1 MDWVKE
7 LKISHKLYLLIA
19 MASFFILL
27 ENGMGDYFIHNPSP
41 NAYTLLISAGVFGLF
56 SIIIVGMVLTN
67 MVTKPIYEIIERL
80 NEDSS
85 EVSVASS
92 QVESASHHLAEA
104 SLEESASIQET
115 SATLE
120 ETSSMVQQNE
130 DNTKQAAILA
140 KAAAQSAEKSNLEMK
155 KMLESMEKLEISNK
169 EIAKIIKVIDE
180 IAFQT
185 NLLSLNAAVEA
196 ARAGDAGRG
205 FAVVAEEV
213 RHLAQRTAVAAKTT
227 EEIIESNISL
237 SNESAELAKDVDESL
252 IQIDEEAKK
261 VSELLD
267 EISVATAEQSR
278 GVQEIHKAVVQMEEV
293 VSSNVQTA
301 DECAAASKELSIQAD
316 NVKDIVN
323 SLDHMVHGTSAIQNH
338 TQLTVTQT
346 YSSSPKYLSKKCA

>member
-1 MDWVKE
+1 MNWVIE
-7 LKISHKLYLLIA
+7 LKISNKLYLLIA
-19 MASFFILL
+19 VSSFFILF
-27 ENGMGDYFIHNPSP
+27 ENGMGDYFVHNPSP
-41 NAYTLLISAGVFGLF
+41 NANTVLIATGVIGLF
-56 SIIIVGMVLTN
+56 AIIIIGTILTN
-67 MVTKPIYEIIERL
+67 MVTKPIYMIIDRL

-104 SLEESASIQET
+104 CLEESASIQET

-120 ETSSMVQQNE
+120 ETSSMVQQNK
-130 DNTKQAAILA
+130 DNTQQAAILA

-155 KMLESMEKLEISNK
+155 KMLESMEKLENSNK

-196 ARAGDAGRG
+196 ARAGDAGKG

-227 EEIIESNISL
+227 EEIIENNICL
-237 SNESAELAKDVDESL
+237 STESAEFAKDVDESL

-261 VSELLD
+261 VSELLE
-267 EISVATAEQSR
+267 EISVATEEQSK

-293 VSSNVQTA
+293 VSINAQTA
-301 DECAAASKELSIQAD
+301 DECAAASKELSLQAD

-323 SLDHMVHGTSAIQNH
+323 SLDLMVKGGSAVHNH
-338 TQLTVTQT
+338 EQLTTT
-346 YSSSPKYLSKKCA
+346 KSHSSNHLTARCA